1 MQEIA
6 RLKHRMPHPRNE
18 LRCTLFQKAAKYHGV
33 SVGVAIIQ
41 RGYIRMRI
49 DPDDSNVLVFPVQ
62 VIEEGKRH
70 HTVAA
75 DGHDSVGVFCR
86 KLPLRI
92 LNPRQDFVLG
102 IDANCLPF
110 LMSKFW
116 DAFHNVEGT
125 ADDFLD
131 RYAALPS
138 AARNSAGVRPPSAS
152 LRLSVL

>member
-1 MQEIA
+1 MQDVV

-18 LRCTLFQKAAKYHGV
+18 LRCTQSQKAAKNHGA
-33 SVGVAIIQ
+33 SVVVAIIQ

-49 DPDDSNVLVFPVQ
+49 DPVDSNVLVFPVR

-70 HTVAA
+70 HAVAA

-102 IDANCLPF
+102 IDANCPPF

-116 DAFHNVEGT
+116 EA
-125 ADDFLD
+125 
-131 RYAALPS
+131 S
-138 AARNSAGVRPPSAS
+138 RNAEWDPWTVGSRGGP
-152 LRLSVL
+152 L

>member
-1 MQEIA
+1 MQDIA

-62 VIEEGKRH
+62 VIEEGRRH

-102 IDANCLPF
+102 IDANSWSGKDKL
-110 LMSKFW
+110 
-116 DAFHNVEGT
+116 
-125 ADDFLD
+125 DFLL
-131 RYAALPS
+131 RILKRI
-138 AARNSAGVRPPSAS
+138 AARIPLETCSPGWNACAPYCNR
-152 LRLSVL
+152 VLCT

>member
-1 MQEIA
+1 M
-6 RLKHRMPHPRNE
+6 
-18 LRCTLFQKAAKYHGV
+18 TFSQKAAKYHGV
-33 SVGVAIIQ
+33 SVGVVIIQ

-62 VIEEGKRH
+62 VIEEGRRH

-102 IDANCLPF
+102 IDANCGVG
-110 LMSKFW
+110 MMNW
-116 DAFHNVEGT
+116 T
-125 ADDFLD
+125 
-131 RYAALPS
+131 PS
-138 AARNSAGVRPPSAS
+138 
-152 LRLSVL
+152 

>member
-1 MQEIA
+1 M
-6 RLKHRMPHPRNE
+6 
-18 LRCTLFQKAAKYHGV
+18 TFSQKAAKYHGV
-33 SVGVAIIQ
+33 SVGVVIIQ

-116 DAFHNVEGT
+116 DAFHNAEWAPGQSDHVVAPFERVT
-125 ADDFLD
+125 SITVPFSELA
-131 RYAALPS
+131 S
-138 AARNSAGVRPPSAS
+138 TSTVPP
-152 LRLSVL
+152 

>member
-1 MQEIA
+1 MFA
-6 RLKHRMPHPRNE
+6 SPSFSAHRLESACGHSRYSPPKTRM
-18 LRCTLFQKAAKYHGV
+18 TFSQKVAKYHGV

-62 VIEEGKRH
+62 VIEEGKRR

-92 LNPRQDFVLG
+92 LNSRQDFVLG
-102 IDANCLPF
+102 ADANCLPF

-116 DAFHNVEGT
+116 DAF
-125 ADDFLD
+125 
-131 RYAALPS
+131 
-138 AARNSAGVRPPSAS
+138 RNAEWDPWTVGSRGGP
-152 LRLSVL
+152 L

>member
-1 MQEIA
+1 MQDIA

-110 LMSKFW
+110 LMSKF
-116 DAFHNVEGT
+116 GT
-125 ADDFLD
+125 RFTMSSGTPGQSDHVVAPFERVTSITVPFSELV
-131 RYAALPS
+131 S
-138 AARNSAGVRPPSAS
+138 TSTVPP
-152 LRLSVL
+152 

>member
-1 MQEIA
+1 MFASPSFSAHMLESA
-6 RLKHRMPHPRNE
+6 CGHSRYSPPKTRM
-18 LRCTLFQKAAKYHGV
+18 TFSQKVAKYHGV

-62 VIEEGKRH
+62 VIEEGRRH

-92 LNPRQDFVLG
+92 LNPR
-102 IDANCLPF
+102 
-110 LMSKFW
+110 
-116 DAFHNVEGT
+116 
-125 ADDFLD
+125 
-131 RYAALPS
+131 
-138 AARNSAGVRPPSAS
+138 
-152 LRLSVL
+152 

>member
-1 MQEIA
+1 MQDIA

-18 LRCTLFQKAAKYHGV
+18 LRCTLFQKVAKYHGV

-49 DPDDSNVLVFPVQ
+49 DQDDSNVLVFPVQ
-62 VIEEGKRH
+62 VIEEGKRR

-92 LNPRQDFVLG
+92 LNSRQDFVLG
-102 IDANCLPF
+102 TDANCLPF

-116 DAFHNVEGT
+116 DAF
-125 ADDFLD
+125 
-131 RYAALPS
+131 
-138 AARNSAGVRPPSAS
+138 RNAEWDPWTVGSRGGP
-152 LRLSVL
+152 L

>member
-1 MQEIA
+1 MQDIA

-18 LRCTLFQKAAKYHGV
+18 LRCTLSQKAAKSHGV

-41 RGYIRMRI
+41 RGYIRRRI

-102 IDANCLPF
+102 IDANCSLLTRCPIHHTHSNCLPF

-116 DAFHNVEGT
+116 DAFHNVEWDSWTVGSRGGP
-125 ADDFLD
+125 L
-131 RYAALPS
+131 
-138 AARNSAGVRPPSAS
+138 
-152 LRLSVL
+152 

>member
-1 MQEIA
+1 MQDVA

-18 LRCTLFQKAAKYHGV
+18 LRCTLSQKAAKSHGV

-102 IDANCLPF
+102 IDANC
-110 LMSKFW
+110 
-116 DAFHNVEGT
+116 
-125 ADDFLD
+125 
-131 RYAALPS
+131 
-138 AARNSAGVRPPSAS
+138 GVGRINWTFF
-152 LRLSVL
+152 

>member
-1 MQEIA
+1 MFA
-6 RLKHRMPHPRNE
+6 SPSFSAHRLESACGHSHYSPPKTRM
-18 LRCTLFQKAAKYHGV
+18 TFSQKAAKYHGV

-70 HTVAA
+70 HTVTA

-92 LNPRQDFVLG
+92 LNTRQDFVLG

-110 LMSKFW
+110 LMFKFW
-116 DAFHNVEGT
+116 DAFHNAEWDPWTVGSRGGP
-125 ADDFLD
+125 L
-131 RYAALPS
+131 
-138 AARNSAGVRPPSAS
+138 
-152 LRLSVL
+152 

>member
-116 DAFHNVEGT
+116 DAFHNVEW
-125 ADDFLD
+125 DFWTVGSRGGPL
-131 RYAALPS
+131 
-138 AARNSAGVRPPSAS
+138 
-152 LRLSVL
+152 

>member
-1 MQEIA
+1 M
-6 RLKHRMPHPRNE
+6 
-18 LRCTLFQKAAKYHGV
+18 TFSQKAAKYHGV
-33 SVGVAIIQ
+33 SVGVVIIQ

-116 DAFHNVEGT
+116 DAFHNAEWDPWTVGSRGGPLWKAYEHGGPVLGT
-125 ADDFLD
+125 FFDLYRATVK
-131 RYAALPS
+131 RCNLPNK
-138 AARNSAGVRPPSAS
+138 R
-152 LRLSVL
+152 

>member
-1 MQEIA
+1 M
-6 RLKHRMPHPRNE
+6 
-18 LRCTLFQKAAKYHGV
+18 TFSQKAAKYHGV

-49 DPDDSNVLVFPVQ
+49 DPDDFNVLVFPVQ

-70 HTVAA
+70 HAVAA

-102 IDANCLPF
+102 IDASCLPF
-110 LMSKFW
+110 LISKFW
-116 DAFHNVEGT
+116 DAFH
-125 ADDFLD
+125 
-131 RYAALPS
+131 S
-138 AARNSAGVRPPSAS
+138 AEWNPWTVGSRGGP
-152 LRLSVL
+152 L

>member
-1 MQEIA
+1 M
-6 RLKHRMPHPRNE
+6 
-18 LRCTLFQKAAKYHGV
+18 TFSQKVAKYHGV

-49 DPDDSNVLVFPVQ
+49 DPDDFNVLVFPVQ
-62 VIEEGKRH
+62 VIEEGKRR

-92 LNPRQDFVLG
+92 LNSRQDFVLG
-102 IDANCLPF
+102 TDANCLPF

-116 DAFHNVEGT
+116 DAFRNAEGDPWT
-125 ADDFLD
+125 VGSRGGPL
-131 RYAALPS
+131 
-138 AARNSAGVRPPSAS
+138 
-152 LRLSVL
+152 

>member
-1 MQEIA
+1 M
-6 RLKHRMPHPRNE
+6 
-18 LRCTLFQKAAKYHGV
+18 TFSQKAAKYHGV
-33 SVGVAIIQ
+33 SVGVVIIQ
-41 RGYIRMRI
+41 RGYIRMRK

-110 LMSKFW
+110 SCPSF
-116 DAFHNVEGT
+116 GT
-125 ADDFLD
+125 RFTM
-131 RYAALPS
+131 PS
-138 AARNSAGVRPPSAS
+138 GAPGQSDHVVAPFERVTSITAPFSELASTSTVPP
-152 LRLSVL
+152 

>member
-1 MQEIA
+1 MQDVA

-18 LRCTLFQKAAKYHGV
+18 LRCTLSQKAAKSHGV

-41 RGYIRMRI
+41 RGYIRRRI

-62 VIEEGKRH
+62 VIEESKRH

-102 IDANCLPF
+102 IDANC
-110 LMSKFW
+110 
-116 DAFHNVEGT
+116 
-125 ADDFLD
+125 
-131 RYAALPS
+131 
-138 AARNSAGVRPPSAS
+138 GVGRINWTFF
-152 LRLSVL
+152 

>member
-1 MQEIA
+1 
-6 RLKHRMPHPRNE
+6 
-18 LRCTLFQKAAKYHGV
+18 
-33 SVGVAIIQ
+33 
-41 RGYIRMRI
+41 MRI

-70 HTVAA
+70 HAVAA

-116 DAFHNVEGT
+116 DAFHNAEWDPWTVGS
-125 ADDFLD
+125 
-131 RYAALPS
+131 R
-138 AARNSAGVRPPSAS
+138 GGPPFERVTSIAVPFSELAS
-152 LRLSVL
+152 TSTVPP

>member
-1 MQEIA
+1 M
-6 RLKHRMPHPRNE
+6 
-18 LRCTLFQKAAKYHGV
+18 TFSQKAAKYYGV

-62 VIEEGKRH
+62 VIEEGRRH

-102 IDANCLPF
+102 IDATLSHFSCPSFGTRFTMSSGIPGQSDHVVAPF
-110 LMSKFW
+110 ERVTSITVPLSEL
-116 DAFHNVEGT
+116 ASTST
-125 ADDFLD
+125 A
-131 RYAALPS
+131 
-138 AARNSAGVRPPSAS
+138 PP
-152 LRLSVL
+152 

>member
-1 MQEIA
+1 MQDIA

-62 VIEEGKRH
+62 VIEEGKRRH
-70 HTVAA
+70 I
-75 DGHDSVGVFCR
+75 SCR
-86 KLPLRI
+86 RRSRLCRGFLPCKLPLRI
-92 LNPRQDFVLG
+92 LNSRQDFVLG
-102 IDANCLPF
+102 TDANCLPF

-116 DAFHNVEGT
+116 DAF
-125 ADDFLD
+125 
-131 RYAALPS
+131 
-138 AARNSAGVRPPSAS
+138 RNAEWDPWTVGSRGGP
-152 LRLSVL
+152 L

>member
-1 MQEIA
+1 M
-6 RLKHRMPHPRNE
+6 
-18 LRCTLFQKAAKYHGV
+18 TFSQKVAKYHGV

-62 VIEEGKRH
+62 VIEEGKRR

-92 LNPRQDFVLG
+92 LNSRQDFVLG
-102 IDANCLPF
+102 TDANSHFSCPSFGTRFAMPSGTPGQSDHVVAPF
-110 LMSKFW
+110 ERVTSMVVPFSELVSTST
-116 DAFHNVEGT
+116 V
-125 ADDFLD
+125 
-131 RYAALPS
+131 
-138 AARNSAGVRPPSAS
+138 PP
-152 LRLSVL
+152 